1 MDQSNLPQGMKYEVF
16 DKLEN
21 QIAEYYSSLTD
32 YGDLIKFSNST
43 EPKISKVIKNYD
55 DYVHIKK
62 EDLKGINF
70 EQLFFYLKN
79 VELKENQSK
88 KDCLIQLLKK
98 NQIKY
103 DEGLWYEIV

>member
-32 YGDLIKFSNST
+32 YGDMIKFSNIT
-43 EPKISKVIKNYD
+43 LPKTSNMFAEFD
-55 DYVHIKK
+55 DYINIKK
-62 EDLKGINF
+62 EDLKGITF
-70 EQLFFYLKN
+70 EQLLFYLKN
-79 VELKENQSK
+79 IEPKEKQSK
-88 KDCLIQLLKK
+88 KDCLIQLLNK

-103 DEGLWYEIV
+103 EEGLWNEAV

>member
-1 MDQSNLPQGMKYEVF
+1 MKYEVF
-16 DKLEN
+16 DKIEN
-21 QIAEYYSSLTD
+21 QIAKYYSSLTD

>member
-1 MDQSNLPQGMKYEVF
+1 MKYEVF
-16 DKLEN
+16 DKIEN
-21 QIAEYYSSLTD
+21 QIAKYYSSLTD

-103 DEGLWYEIV
+103 DEGPWYEIV